1 MKDKF
6 PLIILSNECYICA
19 LLHPTPH
26 GQNLAVTSAS
36 WDWSRP
42 ITTASKVCIDSTGN
56 ELVKTSVCCINF
68 GGCYANV
75 TLLSSRNNLVLWIA
89 FGLSGSSAFW
99 QRLAVLLHGRFWHR
113 LDILIFFK
121 NKIIVRHWNKRQRMR
136 GWSCGSQIS
145 CKPGK
150 NFCEVFAL
158 KMACFTLSTKFF
170 GVICGSC
177 KYFCHLLPH
186 HTFIVIS
193 LITSVNR

>member
-42 ITTASKVCIDSTGN
+42 ITTASKVCTDSTGN

-89 FGLSGSSAFW
+89 FGWSGSSAFW

-150 NFCEVFAL
+150 IFVKCSHLKWPALLCPQNFSAL
-158 KMACFTLSTKFF
+158 FVGRASTF
-170 GVICGSC
+170 VIC
-177 KYFCHLLPH
+177 FPTTLLLWFP
-186 HTFIVIS
+186 
-193 LITSVNR
+193 